1 MKNKTLLTVGALAV
15 LGVIAYNYYKKQ
27 KGTDSLSMSDY
38 SNMSGYSN
46 LSGNTSVCRRKNS
59 DGTTTIYTS
68 GGGSKPCPYGG
79 TLSN

>member
-15 LGVIAYNYYKKQ
+15 LGVLGYNYYKKQ
-27 KGTDSLSMSDY
+27 SSKGTDSL
-38 SNMSGYSN
+38 NMSGYSN

-59 DGTTTIYTS
+59 DGSTSVYTAGS
-68 GGGSKPCPYGG
+68 GSKPCPYGG